1 MDKLN
6 KKIKLVEYLDKNP
19 LLCNIVIKLKNLVD
33 NHNFSNQ
40 EIEEIINQM
49 NLPFSEHMFI
59 MGNFSDL
66 MSLNF
71 IELEGGL
78 KNG

>member
-1 MDKLN
+1 
-6 KKIKLVEYLDKNP
+6 
-19 LLCNIVIKLKNLVD
+19 
-33 NHNFSNQ
+33 
-40 EIEEIINQM
+40 
-49 NLPFSEHMFI
+49 MFI

-78 KNG
+78 KNGWI